1 VVLVVVARVVRTTQP
16 QHLAQ
21 RTLAVAV
28 AVVVVLLETAVLA
41 VQVS

>member
-21 RTLAVAV
+21 RTLVVV
-28 AVVVVLLETAVLA
+28 AVVEAVALVTVGMVVRVL
-41 VQVS
+41 